1 MVHGCEI
8 VTLVWWPSVAM
19 LVRVANKFPR
29 RDQFAQCPT
38 ITLTPVYLPLKMT
51 IESLARIH
59 CH

>member
-38 ITLTPVYLPLKMT
+38 ITLTPVSFPQDDN
-51 IESLARIH
+51 
-59 CH
+59 